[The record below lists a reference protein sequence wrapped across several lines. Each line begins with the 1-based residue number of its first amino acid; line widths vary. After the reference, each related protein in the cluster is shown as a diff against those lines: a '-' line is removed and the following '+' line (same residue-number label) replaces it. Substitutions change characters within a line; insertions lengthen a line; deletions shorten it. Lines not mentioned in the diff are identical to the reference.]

1 MTGALLAGGRAR
13 RLGGVAKGLIEVDG
27 EAIAARLLRLL
38 ADQCDDVFVVGDPE
52 GPYAGLGVPVVADRV
67 PGKGAP
73 GGVHAALSTA
83 APGWVCVLA
92 CDLPR
97 FDRATLDAL
106 RGRARDQDA
115 VLARV
120 EGRLQPTA
128 GLWHTRAAPAIEA
141 LLPDDPGFGRI
152 VRTLRIEVV
161 EGLPA
166 GAFFNL
172 NTPADRQQVGTAP
185 PD

>member
-38 ADQCDDVFVVGDPE
+38 REVCEDVFVVGDPA
-52 GPYAGLGVPVVADRV
+52 GPYADLGVPVVADRV

-73 GGVHAALSTA
+73 GGVHTALRTA

-97 FDRATLDAL
+97 FDRPTLDAL
-106 RGRARDQDA
+106 RARAGAQDA

-120 EGRLQPTA
+120 DGRLQPTA
-128 GLWHTRAAPAIEA
+128 GLWHTRAAPTIEA
-141 LLPDDPGFGRI
+141 LLPTDPGFGRI
-152 VRTLRIEVV
+152 VAALQVEVV
-161 EGLPA
+161 EGLRA

-172 NTPADRQQVGTAP
+172 NTPADRQQMGAAP
-185 PD
+185 SD

>member
-13 RLGGVAKGLIEVDG
+13 RLGGAPKGLFEVDG
-27 EAIAARLLRLL
+27 EAIAARLVRLL
-38 ADQCDDVFVVGDPE
+38 RAVCDEVFVVGDPA
-52 GPYAGLGVPVVADRV
+52 GPYAQLGVPVLADRI

-73 GGVHAALSTA
+73 GGVHAALSAA

-97 FDRATLDAL
+97 FDRVTLDAL
-106 RGRARDQDA
+106 RARADAQDA

-128 GLWHTRAAPAIEA
+128 GLWHTRAAPVIGA
-141 LLPDDPGFGRI
+141 LLPQNPGFGRI
-152 VRTLRIEVV
+152 VDALRVEVV

-166 GAFFNL
+166 DAFFNL
-172 NTPADRQQVGTAP
+172 NTPADQAKMGAAP